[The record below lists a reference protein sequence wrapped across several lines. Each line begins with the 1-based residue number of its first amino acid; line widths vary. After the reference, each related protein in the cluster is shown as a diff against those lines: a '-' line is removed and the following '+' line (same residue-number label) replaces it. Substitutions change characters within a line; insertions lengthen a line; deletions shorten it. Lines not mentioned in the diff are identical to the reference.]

1 LYLQVIFILKNLGQ
15 LIYTDNLFKFVYFY
29 SAIVQIFVNKM
40 DFKNKVIQYCF
51 LLMILSVYY
60 QCAQPGVLTGG
71 PKDTRPPVLN
81 TIESTQNLQTNFEKQ
96 TIELAFDE
104 FLQLKQANTEV
115 VISPP
120 LTYNIKT
127 RVKGKSV
134 LLEFDEKET
143 LRPNATYTINFG
155 EAIQDFTEGNKVE
168 NLTFVFSTGD
178 FLDSLSAT
186 GKVTD
191 AITGKAVEKAIVMLY
206 DVMEDSVVN
215 KALPFY
221 FGRTDKEGVFKINN
235 VKSDTFKV
243 VALLESFTNYKFD
256 NSGESIGFLED
267 PIIVSDST
275 SNKIE
280 ISLFQEEGANRLIKV
295 DSSQYGKLKLIFNND
310 PNTVVLDYDNA
321 DTEVYREVISDTL
334 LVWHNTSVTDTWPLT
349 VVVDTLRDT
358 IVVRGLERDSFLK
371 KNKLLIAKEAS
382 PTVVKINPL
391 KPLRLAFA
399 HPLQNIDTSKIIL
412 YADSLQTQ
420 LPIVAEVDSVDR
432 KNLLVRYPWADTS
445 YYFQLLPGA
454 VTALSGLI
462 YADTFIQPYQPSPRD
477 LFGDLTLNIRGIQPE
492 TTYFLELLFKSN
504 NLVESFSVAND
515 TLVVKK
521 LTALPIG
528 NYELRITKDRNKN
541 GRRDSGNY
549 YRKEQPE
556 QQRVTKLEEL
566 RAGWEVDTEIDLE
579 EIFTA
584 PTKPEQP
591 EQAEESEDG
600 KKDQTRDR
608 GRDRGNE

>member
-1 LYLQVIFILKNLGQ
+1 
-15 LIYTDNLFKFVYFY
+15 
-29 SAIVQIFVNKM
+29 M
-40 DFKNKVIQYCF
+40 DFKKRVIQYCF
-51 LLMILSVYY
+51 LLMILSVCY

-71 PKDTRPPVLN
+71 AKDTRPPVLN
-81 TIESTQNLQTNFEKQ
+81 AMESTPNLQTNFNKQ

-104 FLQLKQANTEV
+104 FLQLKKANTEV
-115 VISPP
+115 VVSPP

-127 RVKGKSV
+127 RLKGKSV

-178 FLDSLSAT
+178 YLDSLSVT

-221 FGRTDKEGVFKINN
+221 FGRTDQDGVFKINN

-243 VALLESFTNYKFD
+243 VALLENFTNYKFD

-267 PIIVSDST
+267 PIIVSDTT

-280 ISLFQEEGANRLIKV
+280 ISLFQEEGTNRLVKV

-310 PNTVVLDYDNA
+310 PNAVILDYDVA
-321 DTEVYREVISDTL
+321 DVEVYREVISDTL
-334 LVWHNTSVTDTWPLT
+334 LVWHNTSATDTWPLT
-349 VVVDTLRDT
+349 VVVDSLRDT
-358 IVVRGLERDSFLK
+358 ILVRGLERDSFLK
-371 KNKLLIAKEAS
+371 KNKLLIEKKAS
-382 PTVVKINPL
+382 PTVVNINPL
-391 KPLRLAFA
+391 KPLQIAFA
-399 HPLQNIDTSKIIL
+399 NPLQNVDTSKIIL
-412 YADSLQTQ
+412 YADSLMTV
-420 LPIVAEVDSVDR
+420 LPVETEVDSVDR
-432 KNLLVRYPWADTS
+432 KNLIVRYPWADTS

-454 VTALSGLI
+454 VTALSGLV
-462 YADTFIQPYQPSPRD
+462 YADTFMQQYQPSPRD
-477 LFGDLTLNIRGIQPE
+477 MFGDLTLNIRGIQPE

-521 LTALPIG
+521 LTALPVG
-528 NYELRITKDRNKN
+528 NYQLRITKDRNKN

-549 YRKEQPE
+549 YQKEQPE
-556 QQRVTKLEEL
+556 QQRVTTLEEL

-579 EIFTA
+579 QIFTA
-584 PTKPEQP
+584 PEKLEKPE
-591 EQAEESEDG
+591 EVKGTGEG
-600 KKDQTRDR
+600 NRDR
-608 GRDRGNE
+608 GRDRRNE

>member
-1 LYLQVIFILKNLGQ
+1 MDLKN
-15 LIYTDNLFKFVYFY
+15 N
-29 SAIVQIFVNKM
+29 
-40 DFKNKVIQYCF
+40 VIGYCF
-51 LLMILSVYY
+51 LLVMLLACS

-71 PKDTRPPVLN
+71 PKDTEPPVLN
-81 TIESTQNLQTNFEKQ
+81 TLESTPNLQTNFDKQ
-96 TIELAFDE
+96 TIELAFNE
-104 FLQLKQANTEV
+104 FLQLKQANKEV

-120 LTYNIKT
+120 LTYNLKT

-134 LLEFDEKET
+134 LVEFDEKET

-168 NLTFVFSTGD
+168 NFTFVFSTGD
-178 FLDSLSAT
+178 FLDSLSVT

-191 AITGKAVEKAIVMLY
+191 AITGKVVNDAIVMLY

-221 FGRTDKEGVFKINN
+221 FGRTDEEGVFKINN

-243 VALLESFTNYKFD
+243 VALLEDFTNYKFD

-267 PIIVSDST
+267 PIIINDT
-275 SNKIE
+275 TNNKIE
-280 ISLFQEEGANRLIKV
+280 ISLFQEEGTNRLVKI

-310 PNTVVLDYDNA
+310 PNAAVLDYEVENID
-321 DTEVYREVISDTL
+321 VYREVISDTL
-334 LVWHNTSVTDTWPLT
+334 FVWHNTSATDTWPLT
-349 VVVDTLRDT
+349 IAVDSLRDT
-358 IVVRGLERDSFLK
+358 ILVYGLERDSFLK
-371 KNKLLIAKEAS
+371 KNKLLMTKEAS

-391 KPLRLAFA
+391 KPLQLAFSN
-399 HPLQNIDTSKIIL
+399 PLQTVDTSKILL
-412 YADSLQTQ
+412 YADSLMTG
-420 LPIVAEVDSVDR
+420 LPIVVEVDSMDR
-432 KNLLVRYPWADTS
+432 KNLIIRYSWVDTS

-462 YADTFIQPYQPSPRD
+462 YADTFIQQYQPSPRD
-477 LFGDLTLNIRGIQPE
+477 MFGDLTLNIRGIQPA

-521 LTALPIG
+521 ITGLPIG
-528 NYELRITKDRNKN
+528 NYELRVTKDRNKN

-556 QQRVTKLEEL
+556 QQRVTTLEEL
-566 RAGWEVDTEIDLE
+566 RAGWEVDTAIDLE
-579 EIFTA
+579 QIFTA
-584 PTKPEQP
+584 PERPAEPEKV
-591 EQAEESEDG
+591 EGAEGENRD
-600 KKDQTRDR
+600 DR
-608 GRDRGNE
+608 GRDRGN